1 MSAGA
6 VRALAPSGKT
16 LSSTLISHG
25 NFRRI
30 ALKLRAAGQHALYW
44 LIIAFTSAAL
54 VVAAAFFKTSASP
67 DTAAET
73 DSSFFE
79 GRSVADGPFEILE
92 LATGPRSSLISPLDR
107 DWDKPLAFYIKP
119 RKSIQPG
126 APLILEVRML
136 RGSGARLWLGY
147 EIENTVGEIGFVE
160 ISNQAKD
167 TSSGL
172 SVQISAPNKPFFIV
186 GSIDAPIRW
195 MPKVF
200 LWNAVDFSDS
210 VASFER
216 LGGALLASFLVLA
229 AFSGIVAILNRDTTY
244 LLFSGW
250 LLTSLRV
257 AAING
262 GWDLAWIGIDLSPDD
277 NLFFIRA
284 TLAAHG
290 LFSLAL
296 FYSLFKNEPQVKPV
310 GKALQTLTSIYG
322 VMIIASVATPHGL
335 FMRIFWAFSGVT
347 LLFIF
352 TVLGALLWKSP
363 TRIVKW
369 YAGSWGILMAGM
381 LLEIAFQAGV
391 VVKLSTLLN
400 AQVAS
405 TMSALVMG
413 IALAERLRTERDAR
427 IAAQERALEVLQKF
441 KENYNS
447 MPIGLFVCTPN
458 GEITLRN
465 PEFSKMFGTPESD
478 ERSLKLDSLIGDG
491 PTRAMLKAVE
501 STPVADC
508 EVLAEKI
515 EGEPRWFLARIKR
528 SAEGIEGS
536 IQDISARK
544 QAEAKLKRLVTH
556 DSLTGVLNRRG
567 LDIALERLLDSARMG
582 NSCAVAYVDLDRFK
596 VVNDLHGHATGD
608 AVLRVVAQRLQESV
622 RIQDAV
628 ARIADSFLVVFN
640 DCPDYA
646 VSGLSERIRE
656 AISGQPFEANG
667 KVLSV
672 TVSIGVVQV
681 DPVMQAVDVIATA
694 DRACMEAKAQG
705 RNRVVFLN
713 DKDNSLRAHLDEM
726 KLVADMH
733 GNALTDRYFLEFQPI
748 VALTSAQLSL
758 NYEVLIRMRGL
769 DGEVIPP
776 GRFIGAAE
784 RNGLMSHID
793 RWVLKSTLEWLDSHP
808 AHRDRLNFATLNI
821 SGASL
826 NDARFV
832 EDAFAMIADHPLAVS
847 KLCFEIT
854 ESVALHDIGSTRN
867 FVERLRRCGAK
878 LALDD
883 FGAGYTSF
891 NYLKEIPADL
901 IKIDGSFVRDINRNP
916 ANYAITRMIVDLTH
930 ELGMESIAE
939 WAETPDTIK
948 ALIGLGVDYGQGY
961 GLARPMDKEI
971 VTAAKSGL
979 ELVKDQRVAELIS
992 RARDVRIHMV

>member
-1 MSAGA
+1 LAVLAIFGGFLFAAALLTSGQQLEPTQRLAFRAIADSDGAIQISKAQELLESPLAPAYTVLDTQRKEYPFWLLTDTFRAIDKDGMALEINSKHIRSAELWLINEHGYIVSYSATGSNGISGFTRDRAGVSLSIPPIDGDLRALVRTSASGPAKITVQLWNSEALSKATNRYNTNGGLLFGCLLMLAGFGALVSLLTRDWAFFIFAGWVITSLRISSYMAGWDMSWMGLSALEEYPVLSRNIPLAAYAILMIALFRSIFAGELNKRLEKTIISALTAISPLLLLAGVLLPHEQYLPVLWTVAGPSLLLLMWLTARIFFTTGSSVALWYGGSWIVTLGGAAAEIGYASGLLSAKPPLLNGVSGA
-6 VRALAPSGKT
+6 V
-16 LSSTLISHG
+16 I
-25 NFRRI
+25 
-30 ALKLRAAGQHALYW
+30 
-44 LIIAFTSAAL
+44 SAAL
-54 VVAAAFFKTSASP
+54 
-67 DTAAET
+67 
-73 DSSFFE
+73 
-79 GRSVADGPFEILE
+79 
-92 LATGPRSSLISPLDR
+92 
-107 DWDKPLAFYIKP
+107 
-119 RKSIQPG
+119 
-126 APLILEVRML
+126 
-136 RGSGARLWLGY
+136 
-147 EIENTVGEIGFVE
+147 
-160 ISNQAKD
+160 
-167 TSSGL
+167 
-172 SVQISAPNKPFFIV
+172 
-186 GSIDAPIRW
+186 
-195 MPKVF
+195 
-200 LWNAVDFSDS
+200 
-210 VASFER
+210 
-216 LGGALLASFLVLA
+216 
-229 AFSGIVAILNRDTTY
+229 
-244 LLFSGW
+244 
-250 LLTSLRV
+250 
-257 AAING
+257 
-262 GWDLAWIGIDLSPDD
+262 
-277 NLFFIRA
+277 
-284 TLAAHG
+284 
-290 LFSLAL
+290 
-296 FYSLFKNEPQVKPV
+296 
-310 GKALQTLTSIYG
+310 
-322 VMIIASVATPHGL
+322 
-335 FMRIFWAFSGVT
+335 
-347 LLFIF
+347 
-352 TVLGALLWKSP
+352 
-363 TRIVKW
+363 
-369 YAGSWGILMAGM
+369 
-381 LLEIAFQAGV
+381 AGV
-391 VVKLSTLLN
+391 
-400 AQVAS
+400 
-405 TMSALVMG
+405 
-413 IALAERLRTERDAR
+413 ALAERIKVERAER
-427 IAAQERALEVLQKF
+427 VAAQKQSYTLLERF
-441 KENYNS
+441 RENYNS
-447 MPIGLFVCTPN
+447 MPIGLFSAKPDGTIV
-458 GEITLRN
+458 LRN
-465 PEFSKMFGTPESD
+465 PEFSKIFD
-478 ERSLKLDSLIGDG
+478 LDDTTSEVALSELLGVR
-491 PTRAMLKAVE
+491 PARTVLQAVE

>member
-1 MSAGA
+1 M
-6 VRALAPSGKT
+6 
-16 LSSTLISHG
+16 
-25 NFRRI
+25 
-30 ALKLRAAGQHALYW
+30 
-44 LIIAFTSAAL
+44 
-54 VVAAAFFKTSASP
+54 
-67 DTAAET
+67 
-73 DSSFFE
+73 
-79 GRSVADGPFEILE
+79 
-92 LATGPRSSLISPLDR
+92 
-107 DWDKPLAFYIKP
+107 
-119 RKSIQPG
+119 
-126 APLILEVRML
+126 
-136 RGSGARLWLGY
+136 
-147 EIENTVGEIGFVE
+147 
-160 ISNQAKD
+160 
-167 TSSGL
+167 
-172 SVQISAPNKPFFIV
+172 
-186 GSIDAPIRW
+186 
-195 MPKVF
+195 
-200 LWNAVDFSDS
+200 
-210 VASFER
+210 ASFER

-244 LLFSGW
+244 LLFAGW
-250 LLTSLRV
+250 LITSLRV

-262 GWDLAWIGIDLSPDD
+262 GWDLNWIGVILSPTD
-277 NLFFIRA
+277 NLLFIRA

-290 LFSLAL
+290 MFSLAL
-296 FYSLFKNEPQVKPV
+296 FYSLFRDEPQVKPV
-310 GKALQTLTSIYG
+310 ARILQTLTAIYG
-322 VMIIASVATPHGL
+322 VMVIASSITPHGL
-335 FMRIFWAFSGVT
+335 FMRVFWAFSGVT

-352 TVLGALLWKSP
+352 TILGALLVRNP

-381 LLEIAFQAGV
+381 LFEIAFQAGIV
-391 VVKLSTLLN
+391 IRLSTLLN

-405 TMSALVMG
+405 TVSAIVMG
-413 IALAERLRTERDAR
+413 IALAERLRTEREAR
-427 IAAQERALEVLQKF
+427 IAAQARALEVLQKF

-447 MPIGLFVCTPN
+447 MPIGLFVSTPN
-458 GEITLRN
+458 GAITLRN
-465 PEFSKMFGTPESD
+465 PEFCKMFSISDSD
-478 ERSLKLDSLIGDG
+478 ERSQNLSSLLGEG
-491 PTRAMLKAVE
+491 PARTVLQAVE
-501 STPVADC
+501 HTPVADC
-508 EVLAEKI
+508 EVLSEQAD
-515 EGEPRWFLARIKR
+515 GEQRWFLARIKR
-528 SAEGIEGS
+528 SADGIEGS

-544 QAEAKLKRLVTH
+544 QAEEKLKRLVTH
-556 DSLTGVLNRRG
+556 DSLTGLLNRRG
-567 LDIALERLLDSARMG
+567 LDIALERLLDSARLG
-582 NSCAVAYVDLDRFK
+582 KACAVAYVDLDRFK

-622 RIQDAV
+622 RIQDSV
-628 ARIADSFLVVFN
+628 ARIADSFLVIFN

-646 VSGLSERIRE
+646 VEGLSERIRE
-656 AISGQPFEANG
+656 SISGHPFEANG

-694 DRACMEAKAQG
+694 DRACMEAKTQG

-713 DKDNSLRAHLDEM
+713 DKDNSLRSHLDEM

-733 GNALTDRYFLEFQPI
+733 GNALTERYFLEFQPI
-748 VALTSAQLSL
+748 IALTSAQLSL

-769 DGEVIPP
+769 DGEIIPP

-793 RWVLKSTLEWLDSHP
+793 RWVLKSTLEWLDTHP

-832 EDAFAMIADHPLAVS
+832 EDAFAMIADHPLAVT

-854 ESVALHDIGSTRN
+854 ESVALHDIGSTRS
-867 FVERLRRCGAK
+867 FVDRLRRCGAK

-939 WAETPDTIK
+939 WAETPDTVK
-948 ALIGLGVDYGQGY
+948 ALIGLGVDYGQGF
-961 GLARPMDKEI
+961 GLARPMDKRI
-971 VTAAKSGL
+971 VTAANSGL

>member
-1 MSAGA
+1 MAILGGFLFAIALLTSGQQYEPTQRLTLRAIPDVDGAIQLGKAQSLLESPLAELHTVLDTQRKEHPFWLLTDYFRPIDKDGLSLEINSKHIKVVELWLINEEGYIVSYADSSANNISGFTRDRAGVSLIVPPFSGELRALMRVRASGPAKISVQLWNSDVLAKATNRFNANGGLLFGCLLMLAGFGALVSLLTRDWAFFIFAGWVIASLRISSYMAGWDMTWMGLPTFEEYPTVSRNVPLAAYAILMIALFKSIFQGELRRTRDQRIVFTLAVISPFLLVAAVLLPHEKYLPVLWTVAGPSLLLMMWLTARIFFTTGSSVALWYGGSWIVTLAGA
-6 VRALAPSGKT
+6 AAEIGYASGL
-16 LSSTLISHG
+16 LSTKPPLLNGVSGAVI
-25 NFRRI
+25 
-30 ALKLRAAGQHALYW
+30 
-44 LIIAFTSAAL
+44 SAAL
-54 VVAAAFFKTSASP
+54 
-67 DTAAET
+67 
-73 DSSFFE
+73 
-79 GRSVADGPFEILE
+79 
-92 LATGPRSSLISPLDR
+92 
-107 DWDKPLAFYIKP
+107 
-119 RKSIQPG
+119 
-126 APLILEVRML
+126 
-136 RGSGARLWLGY
+136 
-147 EIENTVGEIGFVE
+147 
-160 ISNQAKD
+160 
-167 TSSGL
+167 
-172 SVQISAPNKPFFIV
+172 
-186 GSIDAPIRW
+186 
-195 MPKVF
+195 
-200 LWNAVDFSDS
+200 
-210 VASFER
+210 
-216 LGGALLASFLVLA
+216 
-229 AFSGIVAILNRDTTY
+229 
-244 LLFSGW
+244 
-250 LLTSLRV
+250 
-257 AAING
+257 
-262 GWDLAWIGIDLSPDD
+262 
-277 NLFFIRA
+277 
-284 TLAAHG
+284 
-290 LFSLAL
+290 
-296 FYSLFKNEPQVKPV
+296 
-310 GKALQTLTSIYG
+310 
-322 VMIIASVATPHGL
+322 
-335 FMRIFWAFSGVT
+335 
-347 LLFIF
+347 
-352 TVLGALLWKSP
+352 
-363 TRIVKW
+363 
-369 YAGSWGILMAGM
+369 
-381 LLEIAFQAGV
+381 AGV
-391 VVKLSTLLN
+391 
-400 AQVAS
+400 
-405 TMSALVMG
+405 
-413 IALAERLRTERDAR
+413 ALAERIKLERAER
-427 IAAQERALEVLQKF
+427 VAAQKQSYTLLERF
-441 KENYNS
+441 RENYNS
-447 MPIGLFVCTPN
+447 MPIGLFSARPDGTVV
-458 GEITLRN
+458 LRN
-465 PEFSKMFGTPESD
+465 PEFSKIFDLEESAPEVQLSELLG
-478 ERSLKLDSLIGDG
+478 ER
-491 PTRAMLKAVE
+491 PARAILKAVE
-501 STPVADC
+501 TTPVADC

-515 EGEPRWFLARIKR
+515 EDEPRWFLARIKR

-608 AVLRVVAQRLQESV
+608 AVLRVVAKRLQESV
-622 RIQDAV
+622 RIQDSV

-672 TVSIGVVQV
+672 TVSVGVVQV

-808 AHRDRLNFATLNI
+808 EHRDRLNFATLNI

-939 WAETPDTIK
+939 WAETPDTVK

-961 GLARPMDKEI
+961 GLARPMDKDI

>member
-1 MSAGA
+1 MSDAQRIAPRILLLVNALAKILA
-6 VRALAPSGKT
+6 VMAILGGFLFAIALLTSGHELEPTQRLSFRAIGDSNNTIQISRAQALLESPLAESYTILDTQRKEHPFWLLTDAFRALDKDGIALEINSKHIRSVELWLLNEHGYIVSYT
-16 LSSTLISHG
+16 DSESHG
-25 NFRRI
+25 ISGFSRDRAGVSLAVPQI
-30 ALKLRAAGQHALYW
+30 TGELRA
-44 LIIAFTSAAL
+44 LIRARASGPAKIGVQIWNSAAL
-54 VVAAAFFKTSASP
+54 AKATNRYNINGGLLFGCLLMLAGFGSLVSLLTRDWAFFIFAGWVIASLRISSYMAGWDMAWMGLP
-67 DTAAET
+67 ALENHPVISRNIPLAAYAILMIALFRSIFQGELEKKQDKRILFALTA
-73 DSSFFE
+73 
-79 GRSVADGPFEILE
+79 
-92 LATGPRSSLISPLDR
+92 ISPLLLFAAVLLPHEQYLPVLWIITGPSLLLLMWLTAR
-107 DWDKPLAFYIKP
+107 IFFNTGSSVALWYGGSWIVTLAGAAVEVGYASGLLSSKP
-119 RKSIQPG
+119 
-126 APLILEVRML
+126 PLINGV
-136 RGSGARLWLGY
+136 SGA
-147 EIENTVGEIGFVE
+147 V
-160 ISNQAKD
+160 
-167 TSSGL
+167 
-172 SVQISAPNKPFFIV
+172 ISA
-186 GSIDAPIRW
+186 
-195 MPKVF
+195 
-200 LWNAVDFSDS
+200 
-210 VASFER
+210 
-216 LGGALLASFLVLA
+216 AL
-229 AFSGIVAILNRDTTY
+229 
-244 LLFSGW
+244 
-250 LLTSLRV
+250 
-257 AAING
+257 
-262 GWDLAWIGIDLSPDD
+262 
-277 NLFFIRA
+277 
-284 TLAAHG
+284 
-290 LFSLAL
+290 
-296 FYSLFKNEPQVKPV
+296 
-310 GKALQTLTSIYG
+310 
-322 VMIIASVATPHGL
+322 
-335 FMRIFWAFSGVT
+335 
-347 LLFIF
+347 
-352 TVLGALLWKSP
+352 
-363 TRIVKW
+363 
-369 YAGSWGILMAGM
+369 
-381 LLEIAFQAGV
+381 AGV
-391 VVKLSTLLN
+391 
-400 AQVAS
+400 
-405 TMSALVMG
+405 
-413 IALAERLRTERDAR
+413 ALAERIKVERTQRV
-427 IAAQERALEVLQKF
+427 AAQKQSYALLERF
-441 KENYNS
+441 RENYNS
-447 MPIGLFVCTPN
+447 MPIGLFSATPD
-458 GEITLRN
+458 GTVVLRN
-465 PEFSKMFGTPESD
+465 PEFSKIFHIDDAISEVNLAELLGSRPARTV
-478 ERSLKLDSLIGDG
+478 LQ
-491 PTRAMLKAVE
+491 AVE

-508 EVLAEKI
+508 EVLAERI

-567 LDIALERLLDSARMG
+567 LDIALERLLDSARLG
-582 NSCAVAYVDLDRFK
+582 NACAVAYVDLDRFK

-622 RIQDAV
+622 RIQDSV

-656 AISGQPFEANG
+656 AVSGQPFEANG

-672 TVSIGVVQV
+672 TVSVGVVQV

-769 DGEVIPP
+769 DGEVVPP

-793 RWVLKSTLEWLDSHP
+793 RWVLKSTLEWLDTHP

-832 EDAFAMIADHPLAVS
+832 EDAFAMIAEHPLAVS

-961 GLARPMDKEI
+961 GLARPMDKEL
-971 VTAAKSGL
+971 VTAAQSGL
-979 ELVKDQRVAELIS
+979 DLVKDQRVAEMIS

>member
-1 MSAGA
+1 
-6 VRALAPSGKT
+6 
-16 LSSTLISHG
+16 
-25 NFRRI
+25 
-30 ALKLRAAGQHALYW
+30 
-44 LIIAFTSAAL
+44 
-54 VVAAAFFKTSASP
+54 
-67 DTAAET
+67 
-73 DSSFFE
+73 
-79 GRSVADGPFEILE
+79 
-92 LATGPRSSLISPLDR
+92 
-107 DWDKPLAFYIKP
+107 
-119 RKSIQPG
+119 
-126 APLILEVRML
+126 
-136 RGSGARLWLGY
+136 
-147 EIENTVGEIGFVE
+147 
-160 ISNQAKD
+160 
-167 TSSGL
+167 
-172 SVQISAPNKPFFIV
+172 
-186 GSIDAPIRW
+186 
-195 MPKVF
+195 
-200 LWNAVDFSDS
+200 
-210 VASFER
+210 
-216 LGGALLASFLVLA
+216 
-229 AFSGIVAILNRDTTY
+229 
-244 LLFSGW
+244 
-250 LLTSLRV
+250 
-257 AAING
+257 
-262 GWDLAWIGIDLSPDD
+262 
-277 NLFFIRA
+277 
-284 TLAAHG
+284 
-290 LFSLAL
+290 
-296 FYSLFKNEPQVKPV
+296 
-310 GKALQTLTSIYG
+310 
-322 VMIIASVATPHGL
+322 
-335 FMRIFWAFSGVT
+335 
-347 LLFIF
+347 
-352 TVLGALLWKSP
+352 
-363 TRIVKW
+363 
-369 YAGSWGILMAGM
+369 
-381 LLEIAFQAGV
+381 
-391 VVKLSTLLN
+391 
-400 AQVAS
+400 
-405 TMSALVMG
+405 
-413 IALAERLRTERDAR
+413 
-427 IAAQERALEVLQKF
+427 
-441 KENYNS
+441 
-447 MPIGLFVCTPN
+447 
-458 GEITLRN
+458 
-465 PEFSKMFGTPESD
+465 
-478 ERSLKLDSLIGDG
+478 
-491 PTRAMLKAVE
+491 MLKAVE

-515 EGEPRWFLARIKR
+515 EGERRWFLARIKR

-622 RIQDAV
+622 RIQDSV

-646 VSGLSERIRE
+646 VFGLSERIRE
-656 AISGQPFEANG
+656 AVSGQPFDANG

-672 TVSIGVVQV
+672 TVSVGVVQV

-733 GNALTDRYFLEFQPI
+733 GSARTDRYFLEFQPI
-748 VALTSAQLSL
+748 VALRRAQLSL

-769 DGEVIPP
+769 DGEVVPP

-793 RWVLKSTLEWLDSHP
+793 RWVLKSTLEWLDTHP

-832 EDAFAMIADHPLAVS
+832 EDAFAMIAEHPLAVS

-867 FVERLRRCGAK
+867 FVEGLRRCGAK

-930 ELGMESIAE
+930 EL
-939 WAETPDTIK
+939 
-948 ALIGLGVDYGQGY
+948 
-961 GLARPMDKEI
+961 
-971 VTAAKSGL
+971 
-979 ELVKDQRVAELIS
+979 
-992 RARDVRIHMV
+992 